1 MKAQLEF
8 ISEMSKSERRELESR
23 LYVLIEHVLKIQ
35 YIGGRVAADNLRGW
49 SRTVRD
55 QRRELL
61 SLFVEHP
68 GIKPELSYELI
79 DEIYRTAI
87 ADLKKEFPNLTLP
100 GVRQLSI
107 EDIVGA
113 SVMRATLP

>member
-23 LYVLIEHVLKIQ
+23 LYVLIEHVIEIQ

-61 SLFVEHP
+61 SLLVEHP
-68 GIKPELSYELI
+68 GIQPELTGELI

-107 EDIVGA
+107 EEIVGA
-113 SVMRATLP
+113 SVMRAALP